1 MQIGLFLPATLVGL
15 VISKE
20 DLRHTRAR
28 PISRGTQ
35 KLMWEAKN
43 SDLSE
48 TCKEFSNCMRHIQYT
63 YGEDCLSQEQCKREL
78 SNCILHTYEEGV
90 GWNRDC
96 RLHSDID
103 TLLVCADLDCQVHV
117 YFFLVLL
124 LFLVDHFG

>member
-1 MQIGLFLPATLVGL
+1 MQLKLFLLITLFDGVA
-15 VISKE
+15 SKE

-28 PISRGTQ
+28 PISRGKQ
-35 KLMWEAKN
+35 KLMLETKN

-48 TCKEFSNCMRHIQYT
+48 KCKEFSNCMRHIQYT

-103 TLLVCADLDCQVHV
+103 TLLVCTDLDCQIHV

-124 LFLVDHFG
+124 LFLVDHFD